1 MATLSD
7 MLTAQKLGA
16 EIQSQN
22 DAQAKVLLE
31 SVSPYIDVLSIKDN
45 DKFAQI
51 SDVKFDQL
59 FEEKNGIQKIVDIIN
74 SSPTATTYTDIN
86 TGKKEKGTL
95 VGLREGPAGITF
107 EIQGKQ
113 GIVPKTMGF
122 TNDPEDVVMATNRE
136 GLRTMVNTILQ
147 SKADRLTA
155 GKKGFGSRVQAIAT
169 LDGISKNN
177 QLSVSEQLDQAGSAP
192 EAVAIIESLVET
204 GELEPPTA
212 FQMIVDLGTEFN
224 DGLDAYRAKLG
235 QDLTE
240 VDSELET
247 LRKAQKQSETA
258 DDFSRFGSP
267 LGVGGAAQGTK
278 FSSSGS
284 RSKEKSP
291 ELLDAEKRKQ
301 DLLTR
306 IGESNIS
313 MPLQASPEQLFAFIE
328 ANSNLLQEVGV
339 EQATVDKTRAAFRK
353 YNIQNPQ
360 DLKTLP
366 EYDDEIDI
374 NKAEIA
380 AALAVAAGGDFQK
393 EFQESLNL
401 LETGSVDV
409 SRLQEQT
416 FNRTSQKFNEE
427 LKLAQQTNRV
437 EVAKL
442 TTQAQKDA
450 FTAFDKDF
458 TNFVGALYDNGQVTD
473 ITANEGNIHFKRMID
488 KFSAAQRNGLA
499 TPLMVDTMRTAIGQS
514 LYSVM
519 MNRGVDDRNI
529 FMKIFTDRAN
539 QDQTLGDIINTARGI
554 YEERPGGGLQLKK
567 IIFVDSTERQVG
579 NAIEGKEFTDT
590 FNDLATNIEVS
601 QFIKPYRGD

>member
-1 MATLSD
+1 MPTLSD

-16 EIQSQN
+16 QIASQN
-22 DAQAKVLLE
+22 DTQATQLLE
-31 SVSPYIDVLSIKDN
+31 SVSPYIDILNIKDN
-45 DKFAQI
+45 DKFAQM

-59 FEEKNGIQKIVDIIN
+59 FEEENGTQKIVDILN
-74 SSPTATTYTDIN
+74 ASPTATTYTDIN
-86 TGKKEKGTL
+86 TNKKEKGTI

-107 EIQGKQ
+107 EIQGSQ
-113 GIVPKTMGF
+113 GIVPKTLGF
-122 TNDPEDVVMATNRE
+122 SNDPEDIVMTTNRE

-155 GKKGFGSRVQAIAT
+155 GKKGFGSRTQAIAT

-177 QLSVSEQLDQAGSAP
+177 QLSVSEQLDQAESAP

-267 LGVGGAAQGTK
+267 LGVGGAAQGIK
-278 FSSSGS
+278 FSSPGS
-284 RSKEKSP
+284 RSEEKSP

-301 DLLTR
+301 NLLTR
-306 IGESNIS
+306 IGESNVS

-328 ANSNLLQEVGV
+328 ANSNLLQEVGI

-360 DLKTLP
+360 DLKTIP

-427 LKLAQQTNRV
+427 LKLAQQANRI
-437 EVAKL
+437 EGAKL
-442 TTQAQKDA
+442 TNQAQKDA

-458 TNFVGALYDNGQVTD
+458 TNFVGALYDDGQVTD

-488 KFSAAQRNGLA
+488 KFSTAQRNGLVS
-499 TPLMVDTMRTAIGQS
+499 PLMVDTMRTAIGQS
-514 LYSVM
+514 IYSVM
-519 MNRGVDDRNI
+519 MNRGVDDRN
-529 FMKIFTDRAN
+529 FFTKIFTDRAN

-567 IIFVDSTERQVG
+567 IIFVDSSQRQVG
-579 NAIEGKEFTDT
+579 KAIEGKEFTDT

>member
-155 GKKGFGSRVQAIAT
+155 GRKGFGSRTQAIAT

-353 YNIQNPQ
+353 YNIQSPQ
-360 DLKTLP
+360 DLKTIP

-458 TNFVGALYDNGQVTD
+458 TNFVKALYDGGQVTD

>member
-16 EIQSQN
+16 QIASQN
-22 DAQAKVLLE
+22 DTQATQLLE
-31 SVSPYIDVLSIKDN
+31 SVSPYIDILNIKDN
-45 DKFAQI
+45 DKFAQM

-59 FEEKNGIQKIVDIIN
+59 FDEKNGTQKIVDILN
-74 SSPTATTYTDIN
+74 ASPTATTYTDIN
-86 TGKKEKGTL
+86 TGKKEKGTI

-107 EIQGKQ
+107 EIQGSQ
-113 GIVPKTMGF
+113 GIVPKTLGF
-122 TNDPEDVVMATNRE
+122 SNDPEDVVMTTNRE

-177 QLSVSEQLDQAGSAP
+177 QLSASEQLDQAGSAP

-224 DGLDAYRAKLG
+224 DGLDAYRVKLG

-240 VDSELET
+240 VDSKIET
-247 LRKAQKQSETA
+247 LRKASTP
-258 DDFSRFGSP
+258 DSVSSRMPGEGMDSKVP
-267 LGVGGAAQGTK
+267 VRTRGEPTEENIEAAGDLKIAQ
-278 FSSSGS
+278 
-284 RSKEKSP
+284 
-291 ELLDAEKRKQ
+291 DKRQ

-306 IGESNIS
+306 IGESNVS

-339 EQATVDKTRAAFRK
+339 EQTTVDKTRAAFRK

-360 DLKTLP
+360 DLKTIP

-416 FNRTSQKFNEE
+416 FNRTSQNYNET
-427 LKLAQQTNRV
+427 LKLKLQENRI
-437 EVAKL
+437 EGAKL
-442 TTQAQKDA
+442 TNQAQKDA

-458 TNFVGALYDNGQVTD
+458 TNFVGSLYDNGQVTD

-488 KFSAAQRNGLA
+488 KFSNAQRDGLV

-519 MNRGVDDRNI
+519 MNRGVDDQSFFI
-529 FMKIFTDRAN
+529 SLFSDRAN
-539 QDQTLGDIINTARGI
+539 QEQTLGDIINTARGI
-554 YEERPGGGLQLKK
+554 YEEKPGGGLQLNK
-567 IIFVDSTERQVG
+567 IVFVDSSGTQVG
-579 NAIEGKEFTDT
+579 KAIEGKEFTDT

>member
-177 QLSVSEQLDQAGSAP
+177 QLSVSEQLDQAESAP

-240 VDSELET
+240 VDSEIET
-247 LRKAQKQSETA
+247 LRKASTP
-258 DDFSRFGSP
+258 DSVSSRMSGEGMDSKVP
-267 LGVGGAAQGTK
+267 VRTRGEPTEENIKAAGDLKIAQ
-278 FSSSGS
+278 
-284 RSKEKSP
+284 
-291 ELLDAEKRKQ
+291 DKRQ

-360 DLKTLP
+360 DLKTIP

-458 TNFVGALYDNGQVTD
+458 TNFVKALYDGGQVTD

>member
-16 EIQSQN
+16 QIASQN
-22 DAQAKVLLE
+22 DTQATQLLE
-31 SVSPYIDVLSIKDN
+31 SVSPYIDILNIKDN
-45 DKFAQI
+45 DKFAQM

-59 FEEKNGIQKIVDIIN
+59 FDEKNGTQKIVDILN
-74 SSPTATTYTDIN
+74 ASPTATTYTDIN
-86 TGKKEKGTL
+86 TGKKEKGTI

-107 EIQGKQ
+107 EIQGSQ
-113 GIVPKTMGF
+113 GIVPKTLGF
-122 TNDPEDVVMATNRE
+122 SNDPEDVVMTTNRE

-177 QLSVSEQLDQAGSAP
+177 QLSASEQLDQAGSAP

-240 VDSELET
+240 VDSEIET
-247 LRKAQKQSETA
+247 LRKASTP
-258 DDFSRFGSP
+258 DSVSSRMPGEGMDSKVP
-267 LGVGGAAQGTK
+267 VRTRGEPTEENIEAAGDLKIAQ
-278 FSSSGS
+278 
-284 RSKEKSP
+284 
-291 ELLDAEKRKQ
+291 DKRQ

-306 IGESNIS
+306 IGESNVS

-360 DLKTLP
+360 DLKTIP

-416 FNRTSQKFNEE
+416 FNRTSQNLNET
-427 LKLAQQTNRV
+427 LKLKLQENRI
-437 EVAKL
+437 EGAKL
-442 TTQAQKDA
+442 TNQAQKDA

-458 TNFVGALYDNGQVTD
+458 TNFVGSLYDNGQVTD
-473 ITANEGNIHFKRMID
+473 ITANEGNIYFKRMID
-488 KFSAAQRNGLA
+488 KFSTAQRNGLVS
-499 TPLMVDTMRTAIGQS
+499 PLMVDTMRTAIGQS

-519 MNRGVDDRNI
+519 MNRGVDDQSFFI
-529 FMKIFTDRAN
+529 SLFSDRAN

-554 YEERPGGGLQLKK
+554 YEEKPRGGLQLKK
-567 IIFVDSTERQVG
+567 IVFVDSSGTQVG
-579 NAIEGKEFTDT
+579 KAIEGKEFTDT

>member
-16 EIQSQN
+16 QIASQN
-22 DAQAKVLLE
+22 DTQATQLLE
-31 SVSPYIDVLSIKDN
+31 SVSPYIDILNIKDN
-45 DKFAQI
+45 DKFAQM

-59 FEEKNGIQKIVDIIN
+59 FDEKNGTQKIVNILN
-74 SSPTATTYTDIN
+74 ASPTATTYTDIN
-86 TGKKEKGTL
+86 TGEKEKGTI

-107 EIQGKQ
+107 EIQGSQ
-113 GIVPKTMGF
+113 GIVPKTLGF
-122 TNDPEDVVMATNRE
+122 SNDPEDVVMTTNRE

-240 VDSELET
+240 VDSEIKT
-247 LRKAQKQSETA
+247 LRKASTP
-258 DDFSRFGSP
+258 DSVSSRMPGEGMDSKVP
-267 LGVGGAAQGTK
+267 VRTRGEPTEENIEAAGDLKIAQ
-278 FSSSGS
+278 
-284 RSKEKSP
+284 
-291 ELLDAEKRKQ
+291 DKRQ

-306 IGESNIS
+306 IGESNVS

-360 DLKTLP
+360 DLKTIP

-416 FNRTSQKFNEE
+416 FNRTSQNNNET
-427 LKLAQQTNRV
+427 LKLKLQENRI
-437 EVAKL
+437 EGAKL
-442 TTQAQKDA
+442 TNQAQKDA

-458 TNFVGALYDNGQVTD
+458 TNFVGSLYDNDQVTD
-473 ITANEGNIHFKRMID
+473 ITANEGSIHFKRMID
-488 KFSAAQRNGLA
+488 KFSNAQRDGLV

-519 MNRGVDDRNI
+519 MNRGVDDQSFFI
-529 FMKIFTDRAN
+529 SLFSDRAN
-539 QDQTLGDIINTARGI
+539 QEQTLGDIINTARGI
-554 YEERPGGGLQLKK
+554 YEEKPGGGLQLNK
-567 IIFVDSTERQVG
+567 IVFVDSSGTQVG
-579 NAIEGKEFTDT
+579 KAIEGKEFTDT

>member
-1 MATLSD
+1 MPTLSD

-16 EIQSQN
+16 QIASQN
-22 DAQAKVLLE
+22 DTQATQLLE
-31 SVSPYIDVLSIKDN
+31 SVSPYIDILNIKDN
-45 DKFAQI
+45 DKFAQM

-59 FEEKNGIQKIVDIIN
+59 FEEENGIQKIVNILN
-74 SSPTATTYTDIN
+74 ASPTATTYTDIN
-86 TGKKEKGTL
+86 TKQKEKGTI

-107 EIQGKQ
+107 EIQGSQ
-113 GIVPKTMGF
+113 GIVPKTLGF
-122 TNDPEDVVMATNRE
+122 SNDPEDIVMTTNRE

-155 GKKGFGSRVQAIAT
+155 GKKGFGSRTQAIAT

-177 QLSVSEQLDQAGSAP
+177 QLSVSEQLDQAESAP

-278 FSSSGS
+278 FSSPGS

-301 DLLTR
+301 NLLTR
-306 IGESNIS
+306 IGESNVS

-360 DLKTLP
+360 DLKTIP

-416 FNRTSQKFNEE
+416 FNRTSQNLNET
-427 LKLAQQTNRV
+427 LKLKLQENRI
-437 EVAKL
+437 EGAKL
-442 TTQAQKDA
+442 TNKAQKDA

-458 TNFVGALYDNGQVTD
+458 TNFVGALYDDGQVTD

-488 KFSAAQRNGLA
+488 KFSTAQRNGLVS
-499 TPLMVDTMRTAIGQS
+499 PLMVDTMRTAIGQS
-514 LYSVM
+514 IYSVM
-519 MNRGVDDRNI
+519 MNRGVDDRN
-529 FMKIFTDRAN
+529 FFTKIFTDRAN
-539 QDQTLGDIINTARGI
+539 QDQTLGDIINTARGV

-567 IIFVDSTERQVG
+567 IIFVDSSQRQVG
-579 NAIEGKEFTDT
+579 KAIEGKEFTDT

>member
-16 EIQSQN
+16 QIASQN
-22 DAQAKVLLE
+22 DTQATQLLE
-31 SVSPYIDVLSIKDN
+31 SVSPYIDILNIKDN
-45 DKFAQI
+45 DKFAQM

-59 FEEKNGIQKIVDIIN
+59 FDEKNGTQKIVNILN
-74 SSPTATTYTDIN
+74 ASPTATTYTDIN
-86 TGKKEKGTL
+86 TGEKEKGTI

-107 EIQGKQ
+107 EIQGSQ
-113 GIVPKTMGF
+113 GIVPKTLGF
-122 TNDPEDVVMATNRE
+122 SNDPEDVVMTTNRE

-240 VDSELET
+240 VDSEIKT
-247 LRKAQKQSETA
+247 LRKASTP
-258 DDFSRFGSP
+258 DSVSSRMPGEGMDSKVP
-267 LGVGGAAQGTK
+267 VRTRGEPTEENIEAAGDLKIAQ
-278 FSSSGS
+278 
-284 RSKEKSP
+284 
-291 ELLDAEKRKQ
+291 DKRQ

-306 IGESNIS
+306 IGESNVS

-360 DLKTLP
+360 DLKTIP

-416 FNRTSQKFNEE
+416 FNRTSQNYNET
-427 LKLAQQTNRV
+427 LKLKLQENRI
-437 EVAKL
+437 EGAKL
-442 TTQAQKDA
+442 TNQAQKDA

-458 TNFVGALYDNGQVTD
+458 TNFVGSLYDNDQVTD
-473 ITANEGNIHFKRMID
+473 ITANEGSIHFKRMID
-488 KFSAAQRNGLA
+488 KFSNAQRDGLV

-519 MNRGVDDRNI
+519 MNRGVDDQSFFI
-529 FMKIFTDRAN
+529 SLFSDRAN
-539 QDQTLGDIINTARGI
+539 QEQTLGDIINTARGI
-554 YEERPGGGLQLKK
+554 YEEKPGGGLQLNK
-567 IIFVDSTERQVG
+567 IVFVDSSGTQVG
-579 NAIEGKEFTDT
+579 KAIEGKEFTDT